1 MAAHSFAQS
10 TSTRGRLTRAV
21 DGCRLRR
28 GLIGED
34 ARVDRVW
41 SADVRSRGSQTYGS
55 IGE

>member
-41 SADVRSRGSQTYGS
+41 SADVRSRGSQTVS
-55 IGE
+55 D